1 MNYTPS
7 KNNKMYCND
16 IYYSKI
22 KTKTGKDDLLIY
34 YRNNCSDQDK
44 IIGYIN
50 ADDFSDAKNYD
61 ENIYEQKSKAD
72 VSYNTT
78 IYKDK
83 PKRTKLVGFVEVADK
98 QVIGICK
105 SKKIFPFIIVG
116 LVLIGI
122 IISGSFVLGNFI
134 PDKTPNDNPPLVI
147 TDGVKNTD
155 IETPTNAKNVVY
167 ANVKGKTKVTISEAS
182 KTVYLENN
190 EENEGL
196 YFQYEVYIDGKDT
209 PIYVSDFIR
218 PGESDPW
225 NAYDTVGLI
234 NGENII
240 NYVINIKNKEQTID
254 SSTVVNGILIIKE

>member
-1 MNYTPS
+1 MNYTPTD
-7 KNNKMYCND
+7 NNKMFCNN
-16 IYYSKI
+16 IYYTKI
-22 KTKTGKDDLLIY
+22 KTKTGKEDLSIY
-34 YRNNCSDQDK
+34 YRNDCNKQDK

-50 ADDFSDAKNYD
+50 ADDFSDLKNYD
-61 ENIYEQKSKAD
+61 ENIYIEKTSIGIE
-72 VSYNTT
+72 YNTT

-83 PKRTKLVGFVEVADK
+83 PKRTKLIGFVEVADK

-105 SKKIFPFIIVG
+105 SKKILPF
-116 LVLIGI
+116 I
-122 IISGSFVLGNFI
+122 IISGILIGLIITSFILLNNPI
-134 PDKTPNDNPPLVI
+134 PNNNPEDKPPLI
-147 TDGVKNTD
+147 IKDGVKNTD
-155 IETPTNAKNVVY
+155 IKTQTNAKNVVY
-167 ANVKGKTKVTISEAS
+167 ANVKGKTKTTISDTS

-196 YFQYEVYIDGKDT
+196 YFQYEVYVDGKDT

-234 NGENII
+234 KGENIV

-254 SSTVVNGILIIKE
+254 SSTAVNGILIIKE